1 MVDAAIMRRKSQMF
15 LTNISPVYDTHDEVI
30 RKKLKR
36 GKFPPTKTGIIKM
49 ISLSLQIGSIA
60 GWAVLDKNCDNL
72 GISYSN
78 LGSTCMGFA
87 IQLLLFLWFSF
98 GKTVK
103 DPGFWINLDIAV
115 NMVISLVTILTS
127 IISIKICKVTDV
139 QHLTAALSTAGACVS
154 VCGCA
159 ALFLMYRF
167 IEEPDPEQAA
177 PKSIRPDPRKSL
189 FA

>member
-103 DPGFWINLDIAV
+103 DPGFWINL
-115 NMVISLVTILTS
+115 
-127 IISIKICKVTDV
+127 
-139 QHLTAALSTAGACVS
+139 ALSTAGACVS